1 MEKENDF
8 KIEDLGYDQF
18 FESKRLDGF
27 SVARVAS
34 EHRGLYEVVNQ
45 NGRFLAKITGKQM
58 FDASS
63 REDYP
68 AVGDWVMITELGE
81 NQAVINGILPRKT
94 VIKRKYGDKNRA
106 GNKGDVQVIGTN
118 IDVAFVVESVDSD
131 YSLNR
136 FERYFAI
143 LKDQGIVP
151 VIILNKTD
159 LVPGEQLETMISEVK
174 ERFDDVDVIST
185 SVFNDA
191 GLDQLRM
198 YIEKGKTYCFLGS
211 SGVGKSSLIN
221 KLIGEDAIK
230 TGEISGYSG
239 KGKHTTTSREMYFL
253 KSGGIVIDNP
263 GIREVG
269 VADVSSGIE
278 DLFEDIIE
286 LGKGCRYND
295 CTHVSEPGCVVLEAV
310 KEGKI
315 DEERYN
321 NYINIKK
328 ESDYYEMSDLEKR
341 EKDRNFGKFIKRA
354 KEDLKKYE

>member
-1 MEKENDF
+1 MDHEF
-8 KIEDLGYDQF
+8 KIEDLGYDEF
-18 FESKRLDGF
+18 FESRRPEGF

-34 EHRGLYEVVNQ
+34 EHRGSYEVINQ

-68 AVGDWVMITELGE
+68 AVGDWVAITELGE
-81 NQAVINGILPRKT
+81 GQAVINGILPRRT

-106 GNKGDVQVIGTN
+106 GDKGDVQVIGTN
-118 IDVAFVVESVDSD
+118 IDVAFVVESADRD

-143 LKDQGIVP
+143 LKDQGIKP

-159 LVPGEQLETMISEVK
+159 LVPGERLEAMISEIK
-174 ERFDDVDVIST
+174 ERFEDADVIST
-185 SVFNDA
+185 STLDDT
-191 GLDQLRM
+191 GLDELRM

-221 KLIGEDAIK
+221 KLIGEEAIK

-239 KGKHTTTSREMYFL
+239 RGRHTTTSREMYIL

-278 DLFEDIIE
+278 DLFDDIID
-286 LGKGCRYND
+286 LGKGCKYNN
-295 CTHVSEPGCVVLEAV
+295 CTHVSEPGCMVLKAV
-310 KEGKI
+310 EEGKI
-315 DEERYN
+315 DRDRYN

-354 KEDLKKYE
+354 KEDIKKYE

>member
-1 MEKENDF
+1 MNGLRL
-8 KIEDLGYDQF
+8 EDLGYDQF
-18 FESKRLDGF
+18 FESKRPGGF
-27 SVARVAS
+27 SVARIAS
-34 EHRGLYEVVNQ
+34 EHRGSYEVVNQ
-45 NGRFLAKITGKQM
+45 NGRFLAKITGRQM

-81 NQAVINGILPRKT
+81 GQAVINGILPRKT

-106 GNKGDVQVIGTN
+106 GNKGDIQIIGAN
-118 IDVAFVVESVDSD
+118 IDAAFVVESVDRD

-143 LKDQGIVP
+143 LKDQGIRP

-159 LVPGEQLETMISEVK
+159 LIPGEQLEAIISEIK
-174 ERFDDVDVIST
+174 ERFDNADVIST
-185 SVFNDA
+185 SAFNEA
-191 GLDQLRM
+191 GIDQLRM

-239 KGKHTTTSREMYFL
+239 RGRHTTTSREMYFL

-269 VADVSSGIE
+269 LADVSSGIE

-286 LGKGCRYND
+286 LGKGCKYNN
-295 CTHVSEPGCVVLEAV
+295 CTHFSEPGCMVLKSV

-321 NYINIKK
+321 NYMNIKK

-341 EKDRNFGKFIKRA
+341 EKDRSFGKFIKKA